1 MGSEMCI
8 RDRYRRQLKHVWNKK
23 FECQPLEAEGMTVGI
38 IGAGAI
44 GCEVARLSKALGMT
58 VLGVKRRVTSLEYFD
73 EVYSND
79 DLDKVLP
86 LCDFVVIVTPLTDAT
101 RHMFNM
107 DKFRI
112 MKKTAVV
119 INIARGPVVKE
130 VYINT
135 WNAWGA
141 SAQTMPGNE
150 VLTALQQGTIDA
162 CDNVNNVCIADGYQQ
177 YAKYISVMEY
187 ATHFNGITMNEKKF
201 ESLTPELQ
209 DVITKAAKK
218 AALDCTKNLE
228 TKNAEQLEEMV
239 TGGAE
244 KTDNVDKAAFKEAAQ
259 SVYDKFLSNNEQG
272 AKYYEAIT
280 ALAAK

>member
-1 MGSEMCI
+1 M
-8 RDRYRRQLKHVWNKK
+8 KV
-23 FECQPLEAEGMTVGI
+23 
-38 IGAGAI
+38 
-44 GCEVARLSKALGMT
+44 
-58 VLGVKRRVTSLEYFD
+58 RVTGS
-73 EVYSND
+73 
-79 DLDKVLP
+79 
-86 LCDFVVIVTPLTDAT
+86 
-101 RHMFNM
+101 
-107 DKFRI
+107 
-112 MKKTAVV
+112 
-119 INIARGPVVKE
+119 E

-162 CDNVNNVCIADGYQQ
+162 CDNVNNVCIAAGYQQ